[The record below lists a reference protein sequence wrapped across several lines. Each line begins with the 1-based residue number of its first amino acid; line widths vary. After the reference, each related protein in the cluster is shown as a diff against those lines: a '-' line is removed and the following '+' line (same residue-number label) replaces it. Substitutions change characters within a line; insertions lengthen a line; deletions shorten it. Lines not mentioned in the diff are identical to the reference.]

1 MVEHF
6 IEEFTYL
13 GIFIV
18 LFGAG
23 VGVPVPEELP
33 IVASGALAH
42 EQIVRWWLVLPLCW
56 LGVLSG
62 DVVLYTVG
70 RYWGE
75 KILDWRVV
83 RRVLRRERETYLLN
97 AYRRHGV
104 KIVFVARHVM
114 GLRAAAFLTA
124 GIARLPFWKF
134 ITVDGGSALL
144 SVPVGFGIGF
154 IFTDQLEQVMRD
166 VHRVE
171 AWLVLYALLAL
182 AVWLAWLAWR
192 QGRRA

>member
-171 AWLVLYALLAL
+171 HWLVLYALLAL

>member
-6 IEEFTYL
+6 IEEFTYF

-23 VGVPVPEELP
+23 VGAPVPEELP
-33 IVASGALAH
+33 IVASGVLAH
-42 EQIVRWWLVLPLCW
+42 EQVVRWWLVLPLCW

-62 DVVLYTVG
+62 DVVLYWVG
-70 RYWGE
+70 YHWGE

-83 RRVLRRERETYLLN
+83 RRVLARERETHLLT

-104 KIVFVARHVM
+104 KIVFVARHLM

-134 ITVDGGSALL
+134 ITVDGASALL

-154 IFTDQLEQVMRD
+154 VFTDQLEQVMRD

-171 AWLVLYALLAL
+171 RWLVLYALVAL
-182 AVWLAWLAWR
+182 AIWLAWLAWR